1 MKVQKTTAKIDANA
15 EIIILNAS
23 LVSNLAFQ
31 YATVKSYLEDYTILP
46 SENKGEYKGKM
57 YGNRRRMIKDCY
69 DNSPD
74 IQESVRLYCFIE
86 DLYDALSE

>member
-15 EIIILNAS
+15 EIIVLNAS

-31 YATVKSYLEDYTILP
+31 YATVKRYLENFTILP
-46 SENKGEYKGKM
+46 SENEGEYKGKM
-57 YGNRRRMIKDCY
+57 YGNRRRIIMHHY
-69 DNSPD
+69 DDSPE

>member
-15 EIIILNAS
+15 EIIVLNAS

-31 YATVKSYLEDYTILP
+31 YATVKRYLEDYTILP
-46 SENKGEYKGKM
+46 SENEGKYKGKM
-57 YGNRRRMIKDCY
+57 YGNRKRIIRPQY
-69 DNSPD
+69 DGSPE
-74 IQESVRLYCFIE
+74 IQETVCLYCFIE

>member
-1 MKVQKTTAKIDANA
+1 MKVQKTTVKIDANA

-46 SENKGEYKGKM
+46 SENEGEYKGKM
-57 YGNRRRMIKDCY
+57 YGNRKRIIRPQY
-69 DNSPD
+69 DGSPE
-74 IQESVRLYCFIE
+74 IQEAVCLYCFIE
-86 DLYDALSE
+86 DLYDALS

>member
-15 EIIILNAS
+15 EIIVLNAS
-23 LVSNLAFQ
+23 FVSNLAFQ
-31 YATVKSYLEDYTILP
+31 YATVKRYLENFTILP
-46 SENKGEYKGKM
+46 SENEGEYKGKM
-57 YGNRRRMIKDCY
+57 YGNRRRMITPHY
-69 DNSPD
+69 DDSPE

>member
-15 EIIILNAS
+15 EIIVLNAS

-31 YATVKSYLEDYTILP
+31 YATVKRYLEDYTILP
-46 SENKGEYKGKM
+46 SENEGEYKGKM
-57 YGNRRRMIKDCY
+57 YGNRKRIIRPQY
-69 DNSPD
+69 DKSPE
-74 IQESVRLYCFIE
+74 IQESVCLYCFIE